1 MQPPPAPL
9 LPRAR
14 YPETAQDW
22 EPRKE
27 MIANLYQG
35 MELREVME
43 IMKDQ
48 YNFAPTYVEEAY
60 AKGSAHMS
68 DTADRLPYMI
78 SFATI
83 KLYDSKSS
91 LTTYP

>member
-1 MQPPPAPL
+1 
-9 LPRAR
+9 
-14 YPETAQDW
+14 
-22 EPRKE
+22 
-27 MIANLYQG
+27 
-35 MELREVME
+35 ME